1 VSPTPHLSLPSLR
14 GRYAGLSRAVQ
25 TGERPHDDPE
35 FLAVRLALKEAN
47 VVAFIERLLSEEPH
61 LSAELR
67 SRLAARLQA
76 DA

>member
-1 VSPTPHLSLPSLR
+1 
-14 GRYAGLSRAVQ
+14 
-25 TGERPHDDPE
+25 
-35 FLAVRLALKEAN
+35 LAVRLALKEAN